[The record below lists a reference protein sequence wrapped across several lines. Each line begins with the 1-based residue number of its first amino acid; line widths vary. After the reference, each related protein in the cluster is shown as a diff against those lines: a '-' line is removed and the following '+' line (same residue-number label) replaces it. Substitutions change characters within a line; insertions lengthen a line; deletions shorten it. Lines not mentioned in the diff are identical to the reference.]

1 MQVPQAMCSQ
11 GSGEAPTLHL
21 VCGKICA
28 GKSTL
33 TRTLAVQPGT
43 VLLVEDEWLSRL
55 YPDEI
60 RTLEDFIDRDGRLRS
75 VMAGHI
81 ADLLR
86 AGMSVVL
93 DFPSNTVRARRWA
106 RGIFEQAGAA
116 HRLHFLDVPDEVC
129 KARLRARNASGDH
142 PYQTSDAEYDQ
153 FTSHFVPP
161 SEDEGFCVIRYG

>member
-1 MQVPQAMCSQ
+1 MRIPEGMPSSGLVP
-11 GSGEAPTLHL
+11 APTLHL

-33 TRTLAVQPGT
+33 TRTLAAKPGT

-55 YPDEI
+55 YPGEL
-60 RTLEDFIDRDGRLRS
+60 RTLEDFVDRDGRLRA

-81 ADLLR
+81 AALLR
-86 AGMSVVL
+86 AGVSVVL

-106 RGIFEQAGAA
+106 RGVFEQAGAA
-116 HRLHFLDVPDEVC
+116 HLLHFLDVPDEVC
-129 KARLRARNASGDH
+129 KDRLRARNAAGEH
-142 PYQTSDAEYDQ
+142 PYRTSDAEFDQ

-161 SEDEGFCVIRYG
+161 SEDEGFGVLRYT